1 MGELS
6 NLLFQLRGVARDG
19 LGVVLVAG
27 TALALVAW
35 LERTRRVNAFG
46 AVARVARSVADP
58 FLRPVERVMVRFGRP
73 RVEAPWW
80 GLLALLVMS
89 ATLVG
94 LIGYLAAIVGSVHV
108 ASVRGPRG
116 FLRLGVSTAF
126 IVLEVAL
133 IARVV
138 MSWVGGNYTRLGRLA
153 TTLTEWMLAPLRRV
167 LPRIG
172 VVDISP
178 IVAWFAL
185 ALLRGVVLGAL

>member
-6 NLLFQLRGVARDG
+6 NALYQLRGLARDG
-19 LGVVLVAG
+19 LGVVLFAG
-27 TALALVAW
+27 AALALVAW
-35 LERTRRVNAFG
+35 LERSRRINAFG
-46 AVARVARSVADP
+46 PLARLARSVADP
-58 FLRPVERVMVRFGRP
+58 LLRPVERVMVRFGRP

-80 GLLALLVMS
+80 GLLALLVLS

-116 FLRLGVSTAF
+116 FLRLGASTAF

-138 MSWVGGNYTRLGRLA
+138 MSWVGGTYTRLGRLA

-178 IVAWFAL
+178 VVAWFGLSLLSGLVLRAL
-185 ALLRGVVLGAL
+185 